1 LVLPLQPG
9 NLNGIRKTEVNP
21 REKIESDGKKIYQVK
36 MKHKHVTFSKNIF
49 IPVTNVCRNACGYCG
64 FRARSLDD
72 AYLISVKEFLTL
84 IKTKGAA
91 TEALFTAG
99 EKPELA
105 NFASF
110 FKHKILD
117 YGYSSLV
124 EYTKELCK
132 LAIKHGL
139 LPHCNFGV
147 LSREELNELRVMN
160 ASMGLMLE
168 TVAEVEAHKNSPGK
182 IPAERLK
189 MIEEAG
195 KLKIPFT
202 TGLLVG
208 IGEKPVDHLRSLEA
222 IKSLHDK
229 YGHIQEVIVQPF
241 IPKSFT
247 PMWKKRPPS
256 FEELKEV
263 VRAASRILP
272 DEIAIQVPPN
282 LTSPKELIELGAS
295 DLGGISEKTIDYI
308 NPESPWPGE
317 EELRKIVAP
326 YELRERLPIY
336 PRYIEKGWYSEEIR
350 PLIEKYADEE
360 GLRKRKR

>member
-1 LVLPLQPG
+1 
-9 NLNGIRKTEVNP
+9 
-21 REKIESDGKKIYQVK
+21 
-36 MKHKHVTFSKNIF
+36 MKNKYITFSKNIF
-49 IPVTNVCRNACGYCG
+49 IPVTNICRNACEYCG
-64 FRARSLDD
+64 FRARRLDD
-72 AYLISVKEFLTL
+72 AYIIQMKEFLAL
-84 IKTKGAA
+84 VKTKGAA

-105 NFASF
+105 NLSSF
-110 FKHKILD
+110 FKKRILD
-117 YGYSSLV
+117 SGYSSLV

-139 LPHCNFGV
+139 LPHCNLGV
-147 LSREELNELRVMN
+147 LSRKELNELREVN

-168 TVAEVEAHKNSPGK
+168 TTAELEAHKNSPGK

-189 MIEEAG
+189 KIEEAG
-195 KLKIPFT
+195 KLEIPFT

-208 IGEKPVDHLRSLEA
+208 IGEKSEDRIHSLEA

-229 YGHIQEVIVQPF
+229 YGHIQEVIIQPF
-241 IPKSFT
+241 IPKPFT
-247 PMWKKRPPS
+247 QMWNKKPLS

-263 VRAASRILP
+263 VHAARGILQ

-282 LTSPKELIELGAS
+282 LTSPTELIELGAS
-295 DLGGISEKTIDYI
+295 DLGGISEKTVDYI
-308 NPESPWPGE
+308 NPESPWPEE
-317 EELRKIVAP
+317 EELRKMVAP
-326 YELRERLPIY
+326 FELRERLPIY

-360 GLRKRKR
+360 GLRRREL